1 MKETLEEELKK
12 KIANNLLEMYE
23 KGFAE
28 GAEWQKKRMYS
39 EEEVEFIKTLIDFY
53 WSNYNNEHP
62 NNLKDFELT
71 KRILET
77 FKKK

>member
-1 MKETLEEELKK
+1 MEEETLEE
-12 KIANNLLEMYE
+12 A
-23 KGFAE
+23 AE
-28 GAEWQKKRMYS
+28 IKFQNAGDRLIFEDGKWQQERSYS
-39 EEEVEFIKTLIDFY
+39 EEEVEFIETLIDFY

-71 KRILET
+71 KSILET